1 MLPKL
6 CESTVSC
13 NDYLVIF
20 LSKLLNFS
28 AKLKFQTKSIQS
40 KLLKFSENNLRNKSE
55 KRKWFFN

>member
-55 KRKWFFN
+55 KRK